1 MAEFPMRDATA
12 TQSPAPSGDFLT
24 GTIASRFLIR
34 GLLGMGGMGEV
45 YRADDMRLKRTVALK
60 RLAPDQRANQIYR
73 QRFLKEAERA
83 SGLTGAHVAAIYD
96 VVEEQSEI
104 FLIMEYVE
112 GGTLRQR
119 LQTPLTIQQF
129 LDLAVQ
135 CADAL
140 VSAHDRA
147 IVHCDLKPENI
158 MLTGTGQVKILDFG
172 VAKHFPRSD
181 QSSTAEK
188 IGVLAGTPAYMS
200 PEVLLEQAPDGRS
213 DIFSLGVVFYEALSG
228 RHPFQARSFMATC
241 DSILRDAP
249 APLRTVN
256 PNVPA
261 ALADLV
267 DRMLAK
273 DPAQRIGSAP
283 ELLAELRAL
292 QGEVSSHS
300 GTNPLLHVSVLRTAL
315 LVLLVLLVVLGAV
328 WKRQQIGHWL
338 GRKDMPQQEYLAVLP
353 FNSSAGDADSR
364 AFSDGLTES
373 LAAKLKR
380 LASRYPLQVV
390 PPSEILAERITSV
403 EQARKA
409 FGANLVLEGTLRVSG
424 DQVRVSYS
432 LIDARTRR
440 PLQADTITTRANDPF
455 VLEDRVV
462 DGVLDM
468 LGLELQNQDRAALSN
483 HGTAE
488 PAAYDYY
495 LRGRGYLQDYHKPES
510 VDSAIAVLSHALERD
525 PNYSLAYAGLG
536 QAYWYKFEQTHD
548 QSWVGRASQA
558 CQKAIDLGRELA
570 NGHICI
576 GLVYNGT
583 GRYEQAADEFQH
595 AAQLD
600 SNSDDALRGLGL
612 AYERLG
618 KLADAENTYQR
629 AIALHP
635 NYWADYNWL
644 GSFYYTQARYEDAA
658 KMFAQVVA
666 LAPDSERGYSNLG
679 GVYLNLG
686 RYAEAMPVFE
696 HSVAIRP
703 TADAYSNLATAYFF
717 QQRFTEAARTYEQ
730 AVKLNPLDYEMWG
743 NLGDAYYWAPKE
755 QAEAGPAYRKAIS
768 LADAALRVNPRD
780 AVILCNLALY
790 HAMVRE
796 KDPAFSH
803 LRQALAIDPD
813 NPDFLFKAAEVY
825 NQFGSKDLAMASLE
839 RAIARGYS
847 VFFVR
852 DHPIFTNL
860 KSEERFRKLVG
871 QKESPH

>member
-1 MAEFPMRDATA
+1 MRDTTA
-12 TQSPAPSGDFLT
+12 TQTPAPPGDSLT
-24 GTIASRFLIR
+24 GIIASRFLIR
-34 GLLGMGGMGEV
+34 GLLGAGGMGEV
-45 YRADDMRLKRTVALK
+45 YRADDTRLKRTVALK
-60 RLAPDQRANQIYR
+60 RLPPQLRGNELYR
-73 QRFLKEAERA
+73 RRFLKEAERA
-83 SGLTGAHVAAIYD
+83 SGLTGEHVAAIYD
-96 VVEEQSEI
+96 VLEEQGEI

-112 GGTLRQR
+112 GETLRQR
-119 LQTPLTIQQF
+119 LQSPLSIQQF
-129 LDLAVQ
+129 LDVAVQ

-140 VSAHDRA
+140 VSAHARG

-158 MLTGTGQVKILDFG
+158 MLTGTEQVKILDFG
-172 VAKHFPRSD
+172 VAKHFLRSD
-181 QSSTAEK
+181 QGSTAET
-188 IGVLAGTPAYMS
+188 GVAGTPAYMS
-200 PEVLLEQAPDGRS
+200 PEVLLENAPDGRA

-228 RHPFQARSFMATC
+228 RHPFQARSFVATC
-241 DSILRDAP
+241 DRILRDSP
-249 APLRTVN
+249 ASIRTFN
-256 PNVPA
+256 PDVPA
-261 ALADLV
+261 ALAALV

-273 DPAQRIGSAP
+273 VPAQRIGSAP
-283 ELLAELRAL
+283 ELLAELRVIRE
-292 QGEVSSHS
+292 QMS
-300 GTNPLLHVSVLRTAL
+300 LRTVPNPPRRNPVLGIAIFG
-315 LVLLVLLVVLGAV
+315 LLVLLVVLFAV
-328 WKRQQIGHWL
+328 WKRQQISNWL
-338 GRKDMPQQEYLAVLP
+338 GRKNMPEQEYLAVLP
-353 FNSSAGDADSR
+353 FNSSAGDAGSR

-390 PPSEILAERITSV
+390 PPSEILAEGITSV
-403 EQARKA
+403 EQARKT
-409 FGANLVLEGTLRVSG
+409 FGANLVLEGSLRESG

-432 LIDARTRR
+432 LIDAQNRR
-440 PLQADTITTRANDPF
+440 QLQADTITTRANDPF

-462 DGVLDM
+462 DGILDM
-468 LGLELQNQDRAALSN
+468 LGLELRKQDRAAMAN
-483 HGTAE
+483 HGTVE

-510 VDSAIAVLSHALERD
+510 VDSAIVVLSHALERD
-525 PNYSLAYAGLG
+525 PSYALAYAGLG
-536 QAYWYKFEQTHD
+536 QAYWYKYEETHD

-558 CQKAIDLGRELA
+558 CQKAVDLGRELA

-576 GLVYNGT
+576 GVVYNGT

-595 AAQLD
+595 AAKLD

-644 GSFYYTQARYEDAA
+644 GKFYYTQARYEDAA

-686 RYAEAMPVFE
+686 RYAEAIPVFE

-703 TADAYSNLATAYFF
+703 TADAYSNLATAYFY

-755 QAEAGPAYRKAIS
+755 RAEAAPTYRKAIS

-780 AVILCNLALY
+780 SAILCDLALY
-790 HAMVRE
+790 HAMVNE
-796 KDPAFSH
+796 KETAISH
-803 LRQALAIDPD
+803 VRRALALDPG

-825 NQFGSKDLAMASLE
+825 NQFGLKDPAMASLE

-847 VFFVR
+847 AFFVR

-860 KSEERFRKLVG
+860 KSEQRFRELIDNE
-871 QKESPH
+871 ESPH